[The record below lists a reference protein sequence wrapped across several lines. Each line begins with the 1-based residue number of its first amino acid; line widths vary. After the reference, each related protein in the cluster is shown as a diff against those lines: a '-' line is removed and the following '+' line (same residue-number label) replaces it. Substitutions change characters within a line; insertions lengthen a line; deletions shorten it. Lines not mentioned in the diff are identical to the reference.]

1 MRRAGTRIRIIR
13 LGLKLLFR
21 ALFRVRIE
29 GRANVPATT
38 PAIVCANHMG
48 WTDAFLVLLF
58 LPAEPRIYVLGE
70 EQVKEISRARRFLIE
85 TLRVMVPLDRDKPL
99 EALRTMKSVLSR
111 GGSLLIFP
119 EGHLGTEEG
128 RLLPLQKGAAH
139 LSLQSGAP
147 VIPVG
152 LTGTSRL
159 WLRRHL
165 TVRVGTPIHPDQF
178 REGAVHDRLDNLT
191 ERLTAEL
198 QALLPGDN
206 NRPKVRL
213 LERWLTKLF

>member
-21 ALFRVRIE
+21 VLFRVHIE
-29 GRANVPATT
+29 GRANVP
-38 PAIVCANHMG
+38 PAPSIVCANHLG
-48 WTDAFLVLLF
+48 WTDPFLVLLF

-165 TVRVGTPIHPDQF
+165 TVRVGTPVQPDQF
-178 REGAVHDRLDNLT
+178 REGAVHDRLDNFT
-191 ERLTAEL
+191 EHLTAEL
-198 QALLPGDN
+198 QALLPGDA
-206 NRPKVRL
+206 NRTKVRL